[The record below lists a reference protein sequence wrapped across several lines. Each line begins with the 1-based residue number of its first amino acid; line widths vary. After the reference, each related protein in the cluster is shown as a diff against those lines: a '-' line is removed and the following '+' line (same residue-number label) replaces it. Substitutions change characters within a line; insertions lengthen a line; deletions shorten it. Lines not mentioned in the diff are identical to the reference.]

1 MKKISS
7 RTSVEYTLALASRPG
22 CGAWYRQP
30 SSDVVA
36 TTGLSAGSGPSANGS
51 GQAAAGAAHPIST
64 TAGAREPPG
73 SEAKN
78 PCPCPPPPPP
88 PPPPPRRGREFMAL
102 LGRA

>member
-64 TAGAREPPG
+64 TAGAREPRGGGGESPG
-73 SEAKN
+73 
-78 PCPCPPPPPP
+78 PRPPHP
-88 PPPPPRRGREFMAL
+88 PPPPPRAERRQKL
-102 LGRA
+102 